1 MRPTKDEGAVVDL
14 VDVLLEKGV
23 ILQADVVISVA
34 EVPLIGVNLQA
45 AIAGMATMTEH
56 GFFEEWDDEIR
67 DRDDDRR
74 GVGRFGTP
82 NTTAPATGN
91 VARSV
96 GRTVADHDGLLETTE
111 TPGAADDDD
120 GPVEAL
126 QTDDANEGGDD
137 GDGDDNSGDDGGDD
151 ADGDVDGDDSNGADG
166 RDGAD
171 EADSEAP

>member
-56 GFFEEWDDEIR
+56 GFFEEWDSEIR
-67 DRDDDRR
+67 DRPDDRR
-74 GVGRFGTP
+74 SVGRFGTP
-82 NTTAPATGN
+82 NTTAPATAD

-96 GRTVADHDGLLETTE
+96 GRSVADHEGLLETSE
-111 TPGAADDDD
+111 TPEATAGGDADGPAKSPPSDAASDENADEDDD
-120 GPVEAL
+120 GA
-126 QTDDANEGGDD
+126 D
-137 GDGDDNSGDDGGDD
+137 GAD
-151 ADGDVDGDDSNGADG
+151 ADAGDGADG
-166 RDGAD
+166 SDDGA
-171 EADSEAP
+171 P